1 MDAEIEAEPAKRI
14 VHVGAIAGQEHAAPA
29 ERRGDALMHVV
40 EIAVDDWV
48 RAALGKESLQSALY
62 RPLVEG
68 LLVGFFDTRGKQH
81 APKPTAVFA
90 ADLEQRAP
98 FVGIGKIIARALRI
112 FRVEGKGRRQHQE
125 SLRMGVAFERDVERL
140 AHGRASA
147 VRTHEIGAADL
158 AGAVR
163 ALDRHIDAIVELLE
177 RGHAGA
183 KIHAGMREAAQTLDR
198 HIGELVLLALNDIGK
213 ARVVREQAEV
223 ELGDDLAGRAV
234 PDAKLR
240 LDQAAPDD
248 LVDEPQLVQ
257 HFQGRRVGGG
267 GARAVIDARFRL
279 EHVYGDALARQRE
292 RGNDADRSAAGNQY
306 GTLRR
311 HRHRPAQNFSP
322 RDLTV
327 SAHKALSVAIMA
339 PNSSGLL
346 PRGSAP
352 YWLSRATNCGSLTA
366 RAISAAIL
374 STISFGVAAGAMSP
388 FQVSTS

>member
-1 MDAEIEAEPAKRI
+1 MNAEIEAEPAERI
-14 VHVGAIAGQEHAAPA
+14 VHVGGIADQEHAASA
-29 ERRGDALMHVV
+29 ERGGDALMHVV
-40 EIAVDDWV
+40 EIAVDDRI
-48 RAALGKESLQSALY
+48 RAAPGKKSLQSALH
-62 RPLVEG
+62 RRLVER
-68 LLVGFFDTRGKQH
+68 LLVGFFDARGKQH
-81 APKPTAVFA
+81 APKSTAVVA

-125 SLRMGVAFERDVERL
+125 SLGMGVAFERDAERF

-147 VRTHEIGAADL
+147 VRTHEIAAADL

-163 ALDRHIDAIVELLE
+163 ALEHHVDAIVELLQG
-177 RGHAGA
+177 GHARA
-183 KIHAGMREAAQTLDR
+183 KIHAGMCNAAQALDR
-198 HIGELVLLALNDIGK
+198 HVGELVLLALNDIGK
-213 ARVVREQAEV
+213 ARVVREQAEI
-223 ELGDDLAGRAV
+223 ELGDDLACRTV
-234 PDAKLR
+234 PDAKLG

-248 LVDEPQLVQ
+248 LVDEPELVQ
-257 HFQGRRVGGG
+257 HFQGRGVGGG

-292 RGNDADRSAAGNQY
+292 RGNDADWSAAGNHN

-311 HRHRPAQNFSP
+311 HCHRPAQNFSP

-327 SAHKALSVAIMA
+327 SAHKAVSAAIMA
-339 PNSSGLL
+339 PNSAGLL